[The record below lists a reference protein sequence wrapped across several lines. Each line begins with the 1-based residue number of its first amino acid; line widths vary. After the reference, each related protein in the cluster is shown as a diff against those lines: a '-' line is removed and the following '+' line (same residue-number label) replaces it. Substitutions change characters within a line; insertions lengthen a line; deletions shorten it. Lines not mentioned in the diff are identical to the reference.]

1 MCNGRAKPQ
10 AWLLILLCVVPGMT
24 WAQGPTGRSTPNQPG
39 AISRGGEVRPVNDAR
54 PQPLL
59 PERVAAMPPGL
70 AQPLGF
76 DVNQLTSPQGLTAS
90 LKVML
95 LLTVLTLAPSILIM
109 TTCFIRFVIVLSL
122 LRQALGTQTL
132 PPNQVIVSLCLFL
145 TVMVMAPVWQ
155 EAYEQGI
162 RPYTQPAAGVAPLD
176 EATAFARAVQP
187 LRRFMAE
194 QIDRGGNADV
204 VWMFVDFQRPAAD
217 SPAARTYVDPQS
229 YEDVSLTV
237 LVPAYMLSELKAA
250 FVIGFQIYLPFLVI
264 DLVISA
270 LLISMGMMMLPPVLI
285 SLPLKLLLFV
295 LIDGWFLTVGM
306 LLESVRPM
314 TG

>member
-1 MCNGRAKPQ
+1 MQ
-10 AWLLILLCVVPGMT
+10 AWFFALWLIPTVCF
-24 WAQGPTGRSTPNQPG
+24 AQPTPGRSTPNQPG
-39 AISRGGEVRPVNDAR
+39 AVQRAVEVRP
-54 PQPLL
+54 QPFPGNNAEPL
-59 PERVAAMPPGL
+59 PPGL

-76 DVNQLTSPQGLTAS
+76 NVDQLTSPQGLTSS

-155 EAYEQGI
+155 EAYEQGVK
-162 RPYTQPAAGVAPLD
+162 PYTSPAAGAAPLD
-176 EATAFARAVQP
+176 EATAFARAAQP

-194 QIDRGGNADV
+194 QIDRCDNSDA
-204 VWMFVDFQRPAAD
+204 VWMFIDFQRPAPD
-217 SPAARTYVDPQS
+217 SPASRTYVDPES
-229 YEDVSLTV
+229 YDDVSLTV
-237 LVPAYMLSELKAA
+237 LIPAYMLSELKAA

-314 TG
+314 G

>member
-1 MCNGRAKPQ
+1 MCFAQ
-10 AWLLILLCVVPGMT
+10 ATP
-24 WAQGPTGRSTPNQPG
+24 GRSTPNQPG
-39 AISRGGEVRPVNDAR
+39 AVQRAVEVRP
-54 PQPLL
+54 QPFPGDNAGPL
-59 PERVAAMPPGL
+59 PAGL

-76 DVNQLTSPQGLTAS
+76 DVDQLTSPQGLTSS

-155 EAYEQGI
+155 EAYQQGVK
-162 RPYTQPAAGVAPLD
+162 PYTSPAAGAAPLD
-176 EATAFARAVQP
+176 EATAFARAAQP

-194 QIDRGGNADV
+194 QIDRCGNSDA
-204 VWMFVDFQRPAAD
+204 VWMFIDFQRPAPD
-217 SPAARTYVDPQS
+217 SPAARTYVDPES

-237 LVPAYMLSELKAA
+237 LIPAYMLSELKAA

-295 LIDGWFLTVGM
+295 LVDGWRLIMRGLVLGYT
-306 LLESVRPM
+306 
-314 TG
+314 